1 MIQSSPVVSRIEDSK
16 ILDAWDTDWEWF
28 PWVNSVFSNH
38 TQLHFS
44 LPMFFFFFHI
54 EPHWIISKIL
64 YQAHSWRTHS
74 LYGSPSPMGPCAT
87 ALPYLSIFMLMLSSF
102 NPITASAL
110 LLCLAHKRHWP
121 YFFPLFCS
129 FSFSALYLFPSFDP
143 SVSLFFTGKSPE
155 SRSAAGAPGDVA
167 LFGSHWRGD
176 GTTLAAGL
184 PH

>member
-1 MIQSSPVVSRIEDSK
+1 MHETQTGNGFHELTMYSQTIH
-16 ILDAWDTDWEWF
+16 
-28 PWVNSVFSNH
+28 NSI
-38 TQLHFS
+38 S
-44 LPMFFFFFHI
+44 LCQCFFFFFFHI

-143 SVSLFFTGKSPE
+143 SVSLFWLESPL
-155 SRSAAGAPGDVA
+155 SPGVQQE
-167 LFGSHWRGD
+167 HQEM
-176 GTTLAAGL
+176 
-184 PH
+184 